1 MSNSDVKI
9 LRDELAK
16 IIADNKKKDS
26 VIEELI
32 RIVEEGKK
40 TTAELIMEID
50 MLRRRLI
57 IYENPHAPPSN
68 DSVPAQQKK
77 ARSAKGAKPSEQ
89 AEGKT
94 AGIPGRKSGHT
105 GVSHHRRSKE
115 AVRHRPDKCSK
126 CGGASISDVR
136 TTTKQ
141 IIDIP
146 EMPNATVVTHV
157 SHQCVCSDCE
167 TAIIPKLPG
176 ISGTSLGPNLLAFM
190 TSVWGKAVSVGNAT
204 TLLNDTFGT
213 GLCKTAVTHALI
225 AASGRLQ
232 KTAGEIN
239 VSLSES
245 RYIKMDETPI
255 RFNGKRQYV
264 WACIGDEGVAVTVG
278 TRSAAEID
286 CHFPYYDKPIT
297 CDGYPAYNVFHTRQR
312 CWAHILRE
320 SEFIMYDRKTNP
332 TAAMLH
338 HKLQELYHEAKLEP
352 PDISDARQMELVCRA
367 RSVAKAYVGLDD
379 GFSIL
384 LGNAVPDLFTFIRYP
399 GMEPTNNES
408 ERMLRKV
415 VIHRKIRQKLVTVG
429 GKIMFGTIMTCLL
442 TWDKLGLNW
451 FEKLSEAFW
460 TT

>member
-1 MSNSDVKI
+1 M
-9 LRDELAK
+9 
-16 IIADNKKKDS
+16 
-26 VIEELI
+26 IEELI

-40 TTAELIMEID
+40 TTAELIMKID
-50 MLRRRLI
+50 LLERRLI
-57 IYENPHAPPSN
+57 IYENPHVPPSN

-77 ARSAKGAKPSEQ
+77 ARSAKGAKPSGQ

-94 AGIPGRKSGHT
+94 AGIPGRKPGHI
-105 GVSHHRRSKE
+105 GVSHRRRSKK
-115 AVRHRPDKCSK
+115 AVHHRPDKCSK
-126 CGGASISDVR
+126 CGDASISDVR

-146 EMPNATVVTHV
+146 EMPKATVVTHV

-167 TAIIPKLPG
+167 TVTIPKLPR
-176 ISGTSLGPNLLAFM
+176 IRGTSIGSNLLAFM
-190 TSVWGKAVSVGNAT
+190 TSVRDKAVSVGNVT
-204 TLLNDTFGT
+204 TLLNDTFGAD
-213 GLCKTAVTHALI
+213 LCKTAVTHAPV

-232 KTAGEIN
+232 KTSDEIN
-239 VSLSES
+239 ASISES

-297 CDGYPAYNVFHTRQR
+297 CDGYPAYNVFHIRQR
-312 CWAHILRE
+312 CWAHILRK
-320 SEFIMYDRKTNP
+320 SGSIMYDKKTNQM
-332 TAAMLH
+332 AAMLH

-352 PDISDARQMELVCRA
+352 PDISDTYHMELVCLA

-379 GFSIL
+379 GFSIM

-442 TWDKLGLNW
+442 TWDKRGLNW
-451 FEKLSEAFW
+451 FEKLSEVFW
-460 TT
+460 AT

>member
-1 MSNSDVKI
+1 MSNSEVKI

-26 VIEELI
+26 VIEEQARVLD
-32 RIVEEGKK
+32 EGKK
-40 TTAELIMEID
+40 AIAELIMEID
-50 MLRRRLI
+50 MLKRRLI
-57 IYENPHAPPSN
+57 IYENPHAPPSHG
-68 DSVPAQQKK
+68 SVPAQQKK
-77 ARSAKGAKPSEQ
+77 ARSAKGTKPSEQ

-94 AGIPGRKSGHT
+94 AGIPGRKPCHT
-105 GVSHHRRSKE
+105 GVSHHRRSKK
-115 AVRHRPDKCSK
+115 AVHHRPDKCSK
-126 CGGASISDVR
+126 CGGTSLSDVR

-141 IIDIP
+141 ITDIP
-146 EMPNATVVTHV
+146 EMPKAEIVTHV
-157 SHQCVCSDCE
+157 CHQCVCSDCE
-167 TAIIPKLPG
+167 TATVPKSPG
-176 ISGTSLGPNLLAFM
+176 IKGTSLGPNLLAFL

-204 TLLNDTFGT
+204 TLLNDTFGA
-213 GLCKTAVTHALI
+213 GLCKTAVTHALV
-225 AASGRLQ
+225 AASGKLQ
-232 KTAGEIN
+232 KTADEVN

-264 WACIGDEGVAVTVG
+264 WACIGDEGVAITVG

-297 CDGYPAYNVFHTRQR
+297 CDGYAAYNVFHIRQR

-320 SEFIMYDRKTNP
+320 SEFIMYDKKTNQ

-352 PDISDARQMELVCRA
+352 PDISDTYHMELVCRA
-367 RSVAKAYVGLDD
+367 RSVAKAYVGLDYR
-379 GFSIL
+379 FSIL
-384 LGNAVPDLFTFIRYP
+384 LGNAVPDMFTFIRYP

-408 ERMLRKV
+408 ECMLRKV

-442 TWDKLGLNW
+442 TWDKMGLNW

-460 TT
+460 AT

>member
-1 MSNSDVKI
+1 MSNSEVKI

-16 IIADNKKKDS
+16 MIADNKKKDS
-26 VIEELI
+26 LIEELI

-40 TTAELIMEID
+40 TTAELIMKID
-50 MLRRRLI
+50 LLERRRM
-57 IYENPHAPPSN
+57 IYENPHAPPSHG
-68 DSVPAQQKK
+68 SVPAQQKK
-77 ARSAKGAKPSEQ
+77 TRSAKKTKPSEQ
-89 AEGKT
+89 IEDKA
-94 AGIPGRKSGHT
+94 AGTPGRKLGHT

-115 AVRHRPDKCSK
+115 AVHHKPSK
-126 CGGASISDVR
+126 CDRCSGTSLSDVR
-136 TTTKQ
+136 TTAKQ
-141 IIDIP
+141 VIDIP
-146 EMPNATVVTHV
+146 EMPKAAVVTYV

-167 TAIIPKLPG
+167 AVTVPKSPG
-176 ISGTSLGPNLLAFM
+176 IKGTSLGPNLLAFL

-213 GLCKTAVTHALI
+213 GLCKTAVTHALV

-232 KTAGEIN
+232 KTADEIN
-239 VSLSES
+239 MSLSES

-278 TRSAAEID
+278 TRSDAEID

-320 SEFIMYDRKTNP
+320 SEFIMYDKKTNP

-338 HKLQELYHEAKLEP
+338 HKLQEMYHEAKLEP
-352 PDISDARQMELVCRA
+352 PDISDVHHMELVCRA

-442 TWDKLGLNW
+442 TWDKMGLNW
-451 FEKLSEAFW
+451 FEKLSEVFW
-460 TT
+460 AT

>member
-16 IIADNKKKDS
+16 MIAEIKKRDT
-26 VIEELI
+26 VIEELT

-40 TTAELIMEID
+40 TMAELIMEID
-50 MLRRRLI
+50 MLKRRLI
-57 IYENPHAPPSN
+57 IYENPHAPPSHG
-68 DSVPAQQKK
+68 SVPVQQKK
-77 ARSAKGAKPSEQ
+77 TRSAKRTKPSEQ
-89 AEGKT
+89 IEDKA
-94 AGIPGRKSGHT
+94 AGTPGRKPGHT
-105 GVSHHRRSKE
+105 GVSHRRRSKE
-115 AVRHRPDKCSK
+115 AVHHRPDKCSK

-146 EMPNATVVTHV
+146 EMPEATVVTHV
-157 SHQCVCSDCE
+157 SHQRVCSDCE
-167 TAIIPKLPG
+167 TVTIPKLPG
-176 ISGTSLGPNLLAFM
+176 IRGTSLGPNLLAFL
-190 TSVWGKAVSVGNAT
+190 TSVWGKAVSVGNVT

-213 GLCKTAVTHALI
+213 GLCKTTVTHALV
-225 AASGRLQ
+225 AASGMLQ

-239 VSLSES
+239 TSLSES
-245 RYIKMDETPI
+245 QYIKMNETPI

-264 WACIGDEGVAVTVG
+264 WACIEDEGVAVTIG

-297 CDGYPAYNVFHTRQR
+297 CDGYQAYNVFRTRQC
-312 CWAHILRE
+312 CWAHMLRE
-320 SEFIMYDRKTNP
+320 SEFIMYDKKTNP

-352 PDISDARQMELVCRA
+352 PDISDAHQMELVCRA

-384 LGNAVPDLFTFIRYP
+384 LGNAAPDLFTFIRYP

-429 GKIMFGTIMTCLL
+429 GKIMFGTIMMCLL
-442 TWDKLGLNW
+442 TWDKMGLNW
-451 FEKLSEAFW
+451 FEKLSEVFW
-460 TT
+460 AT